1 MVYKLRPLKVK
12 IDFDDRAYNLGDAI
26 DVYVELMPGS
36 DVEVREARVDLVCE
50 QLHTR
55 QEAGSFLSSTRAAG
69 VASGPAARASRSTGS
84 GAGLGSQMKQRV
96 ESYVHSS
103 AVFLEGTTLRSG
115 SPSAHRVRLQIQ
127 PAPPRRFKEAVD
139 LHYDARAAWAF
150 KWRLEATVNV
160 VRGRN
165 PRTQRV
171 VQIALPP
178 APSGGAGGRPR
189 MSRPKKPTG
198 PSSGAS

>member
-1 MVYKLRPLKVK
+1 MVYRLRPLKVK
-12 IDFDDRAYNLGDAI
+12 MDFEGRAYSLGDAVDI
-26 DVYVELMPGS
+26 YVELTPGG

-55 QEAGSFLSSTRAAG
+55 REAGIMLPSSGAG
-69 VASGPAARASRSTGS
+69 VAGGRAGRTTDYVPAS
-84 GAGLGSQMKQRV
+84 SQVKQRA

-103 AVFLEGTTLRSG
+103 VVFLEGTTLRSG
-115 SPSAHRVRLQIQ
+115 SPSVHRVRLQIQ

-165 PRTQRV
+165 PRSRRV
-171 VQIALPP
+171 VQIKLPQ

-198 PSSGAS
+198 PRSEG

>member
-1 MVYKLRPLKVK
+1 MVYRLRPLKVK
-12 IDFDDRAYNLGDAI
+12 LDIEDRAYNLGDTV

-36 DVEVREARVDLVCE
+36 DVDVREVRVDLVCE
-50 QLHTR
+50 QLHSR
-55 QEAGSFLSSTRAAG
+55 QDTGIMLPSSGAG
-69 VASGPAARASRSTGS
+69 VAGGRAGVTTDYVPASSQIQQRA
-84 GAGLGSQMKQRV
+84 

-103 AVFLEGTTLRSG
+103 VVFLEGTTLRSG

-127 PAPPRRFKEAVD
+127 PAPPRRFKEAMD

-150 KWRLEATVNV
+150 KWRLVATVNV

-171 VQIALPP
+171 VQIALPQ

-198 PSSGAS
+198 PSSG